1 MINFKCYLKK
11 KDGSICG
18 SANLTK
24 RGFDPYNKQ
33 KYYCNDCG
41 GYPTEGAKKHRDKED
56 IKPISPKTK
65 QDKEKEIFE
74 NVKKIS
80 EEVLNKLEKRERLEP
95 QYEKGELKP
104 EKWLLLLS
112 DIQYGL
118 VVNPVEIGGLGYFS
132 PKVAKERLK
141 YLIETLIDILRYFP
155 NKPEELCIALLGDN
169 IENAYMQDNQQSRI
183 EFGICEQMIELEE
196 MFLDMI
202 IALSKYF
209 PVIKL
214 FAVVGGNHGRMGK
227 KKNSA
232 SPTDNFEY
240 LLYHNLEKRL
250 EGMKDIYFNYTKAK
264 HMIIDIN
271 DWNFWLE
278 HGDTCKSWAG
288 IPFYGLKR
296 EMANINAMLRKF
308 HKQADFLLAGH
319 FHTKANF
326 EDIFMNGSF
335 PGGDAYSVGDL
346 RRMDFPYQKLL
357 GVNKKHGIVWDR
369 NICLIDDPRKLK
381 IKIYR

>member
-1 MINFKCYLKK
+1 LIDYKCPKCSGNNWQPFGHDTYNSAYKK
-11 KDGSICG
+11 RWRCAKCG
-18 SANLTK
+18 K
-24 RGFDPYNKQ
+24 IV
-33 KYYCNDCG
+33 
-41 GYPTEGAKKHRDKED
+41 KED
-56 IKPISPKTK
+56 QDDIKKEKIVVTK
-65 QDKEKEIFE
+65 KDKEKEIFE

-80 EEVLNKLEKRERLEP
+80 EEVLSKLEKRERLKP
-95 QYEKGELKP
+95 QYKKGKLKP

-118 VVNPVEIGGLGYFS
+118 VVNPVEIGGLGFFS
-132 PKVAKERLK
+132 PKIAKERLK

-250 EGMKDIYFNYTKAK
+250 EGMKDIHFNYTKAK

-357 GVNKKHGIVWDR
+357 GINRKHGVVWDR

-381 IKIYR
+381 IKIYK

>member
-1 MINFKCYLKK
+1 MYIDKCPY
-11 KDGSICG
+11 CG
-18 SANLTK
+18 SDKLIK

-33 KYYCNDCG
+33 KYKCNNCG
-41 GYPTEGAKKHRDKED
+41 KYPTEGAKRHRNKED
-56 IKPISPKTK
+56 IKPIIPKTK
-65 QDKEKEIFE
+65 KDKEKEIYE

-80 EEVLNKLEKRERLEP
+80 EEVLSKLEKRERLEP
-95 QYEKGELKP
+95 QYKKGELKP
-104 EKWLLLLS
+104 EKWLLSFS
-112 DIQYGL
+112 DMQYGL
-118 VVNPVEIGGLGYFS
+118 VVNPVEIGGLGFYS
-132 PKVAKERLK
+132 PKIARERLN
-141 YLIETLIDILRYFP
+141 YLIKTLIDILRYFP
-155 NKPEELCIALLGDN
+155 NKPEELYIACLGDN

-183 EFGICEQMIELEE
+183 EFGICEQIIEFEE

-209 PVIKL
+209 PIIKI

-240 LLYHNLEKRL
+240 LIYHYLEKRL
-250 EGMKDIYFNYTKAK
+250 EDMKDIYFNYTKAK
-264 HMIIDIN
+264 HMIVDIN

-278 HGDTCKSWAG
+278 HGDTVRSWAG

-326 EDIFMNGSF
+326 EDIYMNGSF

-381 IKIYR
+381 IKVYK

>member
-1 MINFKCYLKK
+1 LIDYKCPH
-11 KDGSICG
+11 CG
-18 SANLTK
+18 STNLTK
-24 RGFDPYNKQ
+24 RGFDKHNKQ
-33 KYYCNDCG
+33 KYKCEDCG
-41 GYPTEGAKKHRDKED
+41 KYPTEGAKKNRNKED
-56 IKPISPKTK
+56 IKPILPKTK
-65 QDKEKEIFE
+65 RDKEKEIFE

-80 EEVLNKLEKRERLEP
+80 EEVLSKLEKRERLEP
-95 QYEKGELKP
+95 QYKKGDLKP

-112 DIQYGL
+112 DIQYGA
-118 VVNPVEIGGLGYFS
+118 VVNPIEIGGLGFFN
-132 PKVAKERLK
+132 PKVAMERMN
-141 YLIETLIDILRYFP
+141 YLVTTLIDILKYFP
-155 NKPEELCIALLGDN
+155 NKPQELYIACLGDN
-169 IENAYMQDNQQSRI
+169 IENAYMRDNQQSAI
-183 EFGICEQMIELEE
+183 EFGICEQMIGLEE
-196 MFLDMI
+196 ILLDMI

-227 KKNSA
+227 GRNSA

-240 LLYHNLEKRL
+240 LLYHNLAKRL
-250 EGMKDIYFNYTKAK
+250 EGMKDIHFNYTKAK
-264 HMIIDIN
+264 HMIVDIN

-357 GVNKKHGIVWDR
+357 GINRKHGVVWDR

-381 IKIYR
+381 IKIYK

>member
-1 MINFKCYLKK
+1 MNCPY
-11 KDGSICG
+11 CG
-18 SANLTK
+18 SDKLVK

-33 KYYCNDCG
+33 KYECRKCG
-41 GYPTEGAKKHRDKED
+41 RYPTEGAKMNRNKED
-56 IKPISPKTK
+56 IKFIPSKN
-65 QDKEKEIFE
+65 KEEEIFE

-80 EEVLNKLEKRERLEP
+80 EEVLVKLNKRDRLKP
-95 QYEKGELKP
+95 LMKKGNLKP
-104 EKWLLLLS
+104 EKWLLLFS

-118 VVNPVEIGGLGYFS
+118 NVNPIEIGGLGFYS
-132 PKVAKERLK
+132 PKIARERMQ
-141 YLIETLIDILRYFP
+141 YLITTLIEFLKYFP
-155 NKPEELCIALLGDN
+155 NRPEELYIACLGDN
-169 IENAYMQDNQQSRI
+169 IENAYMRDNQQSEI
-183 EFGICEQMIELEE
+183 EFGICEQMIEVEE

-209 PVIKL
+209 PVIKI

-240 LLYHNLEKRL
+240 LLYHYLEKRL
-250 EGMKDIYFNYTKAK
+250 EGMKDIYFNYTKAR
-264 HMIIDIN
+264 HMIVKIN

-308 HKQADFLLAGH
+308 HEQADFLLAGH

-326 EDIFMNGSF
+326 EEIYMNGSF

-357 GVNKKHGIVWDR
+357 GVNKKHGVVWDR

-381 IKIYR
+381 IKIYK